1 VIGNIP
7 TQKDLTLLCPAVI
20 DTVVLKDRDSRPYQK
35 RKWVTST
42 GVNDIR
48 TNMQKQDQ
56 KHGIEAR
63 EAG

>member
-1 VIGNIP
+1 
-7 TQKDLTLLCPAVI
+7 
-20 DTVVLKDRDSRPYQK
+20 LKDRDSRPYQK